1 MEKPRLIREIEG
13 EIARATHRRYVINL
27 ELLDVTSLREFE
39 RLLRDLT
46 TEKNHAVRR
55 GSHHSGKDKS

>member
-46 TEKNHAVRR
+46 IEKKSRR
-55 GSHHSGKDKS
+55 PARLTPFRQG

>member
-46 TEKNHAVRR
+46 TEKKSRR
-55 GSHHSGKDKS
+55 PARLTPFRQG